1 MDDQRLRVL
10 IVDDTVVY
18 RRILSEVVEAMD
30 DVVLVGTA
38 PHGRL
43 ALAKL
48 EQTPGGPG
56 AAGRGDARDGRA
68 ARPCRRSAGA
78 TPPPA
83 WS

>member
-18 RRILSEVVEAMD
+18 RRILSDVVEAMP

-43 ALAKL
+43 AIAKL
-48 EQTPGGPG
+48 VGTPLLPVEVEVRQRQ
-56 AAGRGDARDGRA
+56 GRGHQRLRQG
-68 ARPCRRSAGA
+68 GEIEEH
-78 TPPPA
+78 
-83 WS
+83 